1 MLKGSDMN
9 RKRLIIAFGIV
20 CVLMVVLC
28 FRFGYWQ
35 IIKADAM
42 TEKAAEQQTRDT
54 PVEAKRGTIYDRN
67 GAELAVSGSSYSV
80 WARPANV
87 KSGSSEE
94 KKQASVDTCVSTLS
108 SILDMDADEVRELV
122 TKEQSLVK
130 VSKGIDKEV
139 ADKIREAELP
149 GIELSE
155 DTRRYYP
162 LGSFASHLIGSV
174 TDDNTGLS
182 GIELQYNE
190 YLTGVS
196 GRWIKNTDVAGNG
209 LSYGVEKY
217 YEPEDGYSLVLTL
230 DQVIQN
236 YTENAIAK
244 VQKKTSADRVMCI
257 VMDPENGDVLAMAV
271 TPDYDPNDPRT
282 PTKKS
287 EQKKLA
293 KMTDEEKLEYWNKM
307 WRNPLVSDTYEPGST
322 FKLLTTAIALE
333 EGLTNMNE
341 SFVCTGSY
349 KVADTTLHCWRK
361 DNPHGTQNLKQ
372 AVGNSC
378 NPVFM
383 QLGLRIGIEKYY
395 EYMKL
400 FGITGKTGIDY
411 PGEGTAI
418 LQSEDSAGPVG
429 LATMSYGQG
438 IAVTPI
444 QLITAIS
451 AIGNDGVMMKP
462 RIVKELKDKDGN
474 IVEEYEPEKVRQ
486 ILSEE
491 TADEMC
497 EIMEYVVSDGG
508 AGTAKV
514 EGYRVGGKT
523 GTAEKPDTVKG
534 GYLSDTYSS
543 FIGMAPMNDP
553 KVAVLVIVDSPKGIK
568 YGSQTAAPGAKE
580 IISDVVRYL
589 GIEPQYSDDE
599 KKEMEANLTEVPDI
613 TGESLSD
620 AIGILGG
627 SSLKYKVQSGDKDK
641 DFKVKDQYP
650 KAGTEIEK
658 NSTVYIYGSD

>member
-1 MLKGSDMN
+1 MLKVSGLN

-20 CVLMVVLC
+20 CALLVILC
-28 FRFGYWQ
+28 FRVGYWQ
-35 IIKADAM
+35 IIKAEAL
-42 TEKAAEQQTRDT
+42 TEKAIEQQTRDT

-67 GAELAVSGSSYSV
+67 GAELAISGSSYSV
-80 WARPANV
+80 WARPANI
-87 KSGSSEE
+87 KSGNTEKEKEE
-94 KKQASVDTCVSTLS
+94 SVQNCVEVLSPILEMKQEE
-108 SILDMDADEVRELV
+108 IRELV
-122 TKEQSLVK
+122 TKEQGLVK
-130 VSKGIDKEV
+130 ISKGVDKETT
-139 ADKIREAELP
+139 DKIREKELP
-149 GIELSE
+149 GIEISE
-155 DTRRYYP
+155 DTKRYYP
-162 LGSFASHLIGSV
+162 LGAFASHLIGSV

-209 LSYGVEKY
+209 LSYGLEEY
-217 YEPEDGYSLVLTL
+217 YEPEDGLSLVLTL

-236 YTENAIAK
+236 YVENAISKA
-244 VQKKTSADRVMCI
+244 QKKTSADRVMCI
-257 VMDPENGDVLAMAV
+257 VMDPENGDILAMAV
-271 TPDYDPNDPRT
+271 TPDYDPNNPRT
-282 PTKKS
+282 PSQKS

-293 KMTDEEKLEYWNKM
+293 KMSDEEKLEYWNKM

-322 FKLLTTAIALE
+322 FKLLTTSIALE

-349 KVADTTLHCWRK
+349 KVADTTLHCWRSG
-361 DNPHGTQNLKQ
+361 NPHGTENLKE

-383 QLGLRIGIEKYY
+383 QLGLRIGIDKYY
-395 EYMKL
+395 EYMEL
-400 FGITGKTGIDY
+400 FGITGKTGIDF
-411 PGEGTAI
+411 PGEGSAI
-418 LQSEDSAGPVG
+418 LQNKDTAGPVG
-429 LATMSYGQG
+429 LATMAYGQG

-444 QLITAIS
+444 QLITAVS

-462 RIVKELKDKDGN
+462 RIVKELQDSNGKT
-474 IVEEYEPEKVRQ
+474 VEKYEPETVRQ

-497 EIMEYVVSDGG
+497 EIMEYVVSGGG

-523 GTAEKPDTVKG
+523 GTANKPDPVNG
-534 GYLSDTYSS
+534 GYLDDTYSS

-553 KVAVLVIVDSPKGIK
+553 KIAVLVIVDNPEGIK
-568 YGSQTAAPGAKE
+568 YGSQTAAPAAKE
-580 IISDVVRYL
+580 IISEVVRYL
-589 GIEPQYSDDE
+589 GIEPQYTDE
-599 KKEMEANLTEVPDI
+599 EQKEIDASQTKVPDI
-613 TGESLSD
+613 TGENLSE

-627 SSLKYKVQSGDKDK
+627 SSLKYKVQSGNKED
-641 DFKVKDQYP
+641 DFVVKDQYP
-650 KAGTEIEK
+650 KAGTKVDK